1 MNRDPND
8 LPRYTAAERANH
20 WIVAL
25 CFVLMALSGLAFFH
39 PAFFWLTELF
49 GGGPWARILHPYI
62 GLVMIVAFA
71 LLAARV
77 WTHNLIEARDKAWL
91 RDVGKLMDGDDESMP
106 EQGKYNGGQKLLF
119 WSLVACLAMLLL
131 TGLPMWR
138 ALWKLDVTLVRTAS
152 LVHAAVAAVM
162 MGLIIVHVYA
172 GIWTKGSLRAMI
184 RGTVTRAWAW
194 QHHRAWYR
202 KITGHH

>member
-1 MNRDPND
+1 MSRDPNG

-20 WIVAL
+20 WILAL

-39 PAFFWLTELF
+39 PALFWLTELF

>member
-1 MNRDPND
+1 MTRDPND

-77 WTHNLIEARDKAWL
+77 WTHNLIEAREKAWL

>member
-8 LPRYTAAERANH
+8 LPRYTAGERANH
-20 WIVAL
+20 WIVAI

-39 PAFFWLTELF
+39 PALFWLAELL

-62 GLVMIVAFA
+62 GLVMIAAFA

-77 WTHNLIEARDKAWL
+77 WRHNLVEARDKAWL
-91 RDVGKLMDGDDESMP
+91 RDVGKLMDGDDASMP

-119 WSLVACLAMLLL
+119 WSLVACLAVLLL

-152 LVHAAVAAVM
+152 LLHAATAAVM
-162 MGLIIVHVYA
+162 IGLIIVHVYA